1 MKASVIPVI
10 LVAVSPIAAFA
21 AEPVVLAPTSKWIVD
36 YAEQK
41 CRLLRTFGSDKQES
55 LLSLEQSAPGDDFTM
70 TLAGAPLKGFAEAKL
85 AVAFA
90 DQEEELRKQPFAGT
104 VDDYGPA
111 LIFSSMAFGPTD
123 DAGSKKFPHA
133 FPQINISEAARADFV
148 DVRRGNRQV
157 RFDTGNMAK
166 PAAALNACTTD
177 LTRSW
182 GLDPE
187 RLRTATRGPVWTN
200 SDRIVDRITSYYP
213 KEAVQKGERGIL
225 HMRVIVSAD
234 GSVTSCTL
242 ENTTRLG
249 SLESPACEEMKRA
262 RFEPALDAQ
271 GTPMPSLYSTSI
283 VYTMG

>member
-90 DQEEELRKQPFAGT
+90 DQEEELRKQPFGGT
-104 VDDYGPA
+104 VDKYGPA

-123 DAGSKKFPHA
+123 DTGSEEFARP
-133 FPQINISEAARADFV
+133 FPQIDTSAAGQANIVEI
-148 DVRRGNRQV
+148 RRGSRKV

-177 LTRSW
+177 LVRSW

-187 RLRTATRGPVWTN
+187 RLRTATRGPGWTN
-200 SDRIVDRITSYYP
+200 RGRIV
-213 KEAVQKGERGIL
+213 ER
-225 HMRVIVSAD
+225 S
-234 GSVTSCTL
+234 
-242 ENTTRLG
+242 
-249 SLESPACEEMKRA
+249 
-262 RFEPALDAQ
+262 
-271 GTPMPSLYSTSI
+271 
-283 VYTMG
+283 